1 VTQPKT
7 LSDLVVDAITN
18 HGKAS
23 ADLLRRVGKGEDVD
37 YLAEASDCL
46 ADFTRTGARFLW
58 FWDNIATLMAMD
70 NGVPIT
76 FSGPANCENGETQT
90 FELGLQS
97 AGPPVVQSGLR
108 RRGEG
113 QDSILQ
119 NSIVATID
127 AKGQVLVKVDC
138 SGQPRS
144 VYEGSIQ
151 VTDANGNPSVHPYNV
166 YINPGAQKQ

>member
-1 VTQPKT
+1 
-7 LSDLVVDAITN
+7 
-18 HGKAS
+18 
-23 ADLLRRVGKGEDVD
+23 
-37 YLAEASDCL
+37 
-46 ADFTRTGARFLW
+46 
-58 FWDNIATLMAMD
+58 
-70 NGVPIT
+70 
-76 FSGPANCENGETQT
+76 
-90 FELGLQS
+90 
-97 AGPPVVQSGLR
+97 LR